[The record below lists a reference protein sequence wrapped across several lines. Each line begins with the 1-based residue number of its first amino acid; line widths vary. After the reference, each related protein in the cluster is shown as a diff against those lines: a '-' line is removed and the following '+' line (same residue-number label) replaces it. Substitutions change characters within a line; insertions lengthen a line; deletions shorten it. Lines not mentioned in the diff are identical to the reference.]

1 MKTTSPTE
9 GSQHAVY
16 QVQLPV
22 SKRTLDLVGNLIRR
36 ERNRLGTR
44 WRKVPAGT
52 QGLIVLAVL
61 RHDQSLADM
70 AGGNQVSASTVR
82 RWVTEVLRL
91 LVLQSQLQ
99 DVASAFVVAAAG
111 PGLAEASPP

>member
-1 MKTTSPTE
+1 M
-9 GSQHAVY
+9 
-16 QVQLPV
+16 

-91 LVLQSQLQ
+91 LGPVWSSDLEFGRSPARVGSVLISRQSWR
-99 DVASAFVVAAAG
+99 
-111 PGLAEASPP
+111 EAIS